1 MENIPLYD
9 LHLHLGGAIPV
20 ETVWRIL
27 NTEGGYSLSLEE
39 LRNTMTYASD
49 SGPYWFDKFLRK
61 FDILNGIH
69 WNENNIN
76 QTIEDVVRATAKQK
90 IVYTEIRFS
99 INKYLQYLRMNPNEV
114 TVFICDSLRA
124 AGQKHGVIVAPI
136 LSVKYE
142 SSRDSQSSIMSLIDD
157 PAVCDAL
164 VGIDLVGDE
173 TFFDARF
180 YAPFF
185 KQWKAAG
192 KGLIAHVA
200 ESQSGENLREAIELM
215 GIDRVSHG
223 VMAASDPDIMKVAND
238 NNIAFDVALT
248 SNIKT
253 GVIRDMATHPIR
265 TLIENGCQVSL
276 GTDDPVILDTTL
288 EREYDIALKE
298 VGLTIDV
305 IAQMKRNAID
315 RAFADYR

>member
-27 NTEGGYSLSLEE
+27 HGEGRFSITLDE
-39 LRNTMTYASD
+39 LHNSMTYAND
-49 SGPYWFDKFLRK
+49 PGPYWFDKFLRK

-76 QTIEDVVRATAKQK
+76 QTIEDVVLATAKQK
-90 IVYTEIRFS
+90 VVYTEIRFS
-99 INKYLQYLRMNPNEV
+99 INKYLQYLRMDPNEL

-124 AGQKHGVIVAPI
+124 AGKKYGVYVAPI

-142 SSRDSQSSIMSLIDD
+142 SSRDSQSSIMSLIDNA
-157 PAVCDAL
+157 AVCDAL

-173 TFFDARF
+173 TFFDAHF

-192 KGLIAHVA
+192 KGVIAHVA
-200 ESQSGENLREAIELM
+200 ESQSGENLRAAIELM

-223 VMAASDPDIMKVAND
+223 IMAATHPDIMKLAND
-238 NNIAFDVALT
+238 NNVAFDVALT

-253 GVIRDMATHPIR
+253 GVIHDLTTHPLK
-265 TLIENGCQVSL
+265 TLLENGCQVSL

-288 EREYDIALKE
+288 EKEYDIALKE
-298 VGLTIDV
+298 VGLTIDQIV
-305 IAQMKRNAID
+305 QMKQNAIN
-315 RAFADYR
+315 RAFANR